1 MALRTLARCILVV
14 GCYFLASHGQA
25 FSQCPS
31 CPLSLLPE
39 KAEKEKIYV
48 LYFYRKTD
56 PEYTKTAQLL
66 KTITIASTRFEVV
79 MKDMSKSTSKGPRA
93 MMNAVGG
100 VEESDM
106 RTPAVFVKK
115 DVFVGYNTIR
125 EGMRVFVTNFANQSD
140 TSQTFVG
147 WIRRFLESLK
157 LSSIV
162 ALGGMLGLI
171 VSLAGFIDGINPCA
185 LSILI
190 FFVTAISPTL
200 KERKAILVGG
210 MSFTVGCFIAY
221 FMLGLGLL
229 WFAQSLIFNILGSWF
244 YIFIGILAVLLG
256 GMNLI
261 DFYKVKTGRAKQM
274 RLQLPSRVKKAVRD
288 LIHKGTTF
296 RRINIVVGFALGFLV
311 SLFEFPCTG
320 QVYLP
325 VVALIGNPWTS
336 VKPLFYLTLY
346 NLMFILPMIL
356 VIVAAAFLISSKRL
370 VSLFSRHLAK
380 IKLAM
385 ACLFFIIATYMF
397 GLL

>member
-1 MALRTLARCILVV
+1 MALRILARCILFA
-14 GCYFLASHGQA
+14 GCYLLTLHGQA

-31 CPLSLLPE
+31 CPHPLPPE
-39 KAEKEKIYV
+39 EEKIYV

-56 PEYTKTAQLL
+56 SEYTKTTQLL
-66 KTITIASTRFEVV
+66 KAIATVSTHFEVV
-79 MKDMSKSTSKGPRA
+79 MKDMSKSTSKEPRVI
-93 MMNAVGG
+93 MNAVGG
-100 VEESDM
+100 IEESDM
-106 RTPAVFVKK
+106 RTPAAFVEK
-115 DVFVGYNTIR
+115 DVFVGHNAIR
-125 EGMRVFVTNFANQSD
+125 EGIRIFVTNFVNRSD
-140 TSQTFVG
+140 TSHTFVG
-147 WIRRFLESLK
+147 WFRRLLENLK

-171 VSLAGFIDGINPCA
+171 VPLAGLIDGINPCA
-185 LSILI
+185 LAILI

-200 KERKAILVGG
+200 KEKKAILVGG
-210 MSFTVGCFIAY
+210 ISFAVGCFIAY

-229 WFAQSLIFNILGSWF
+229 WFIQNVIFSMLSSWF

-274 RLQLPSRVKKAVRD
+274 RLQLPSRIKKVVRD

-296 RRINIVVGFALGFLV
+296 RRINVVVGFALGFLV

-325 VVALIGNPWTS
+325 ILALIGSPWS
-336 VKPLFYLTLY
+336 NVKPLFYLTLY
-346 NLMFILPMIL
+346 NLMFILPVLL
-356 VIVAAAFLISSKRL
+356 VIMVSAFLISSKKL
-370 VSLFSRHLAK
+370 VSLFSRHLAN